1 MSGFGQVLDIKED
14 LTHPIQCVPIYDS
27 ELPSVHEAARVYNQQ
42 VLGERELKGRR
53 TKVRVSFEGWTRS
66 KGGPMSYMRLRENH
80 IVLSCPNARQANAAI
95 ELIRSVCKQLDGKFL
110 AEPEQFAHPTR

>member
-1 MSGFGQVLDIKED
+1 VACIGQIPVIKED
-14 LTHPIQCVPIYDS
+14 CTTPIAA
-27 ELPSVHEAARVYNQQ
+27 LPSYDGFAATVHEAARVYNQQ
-42 VLGERELKGRR
+42 VLHSNEIKGRR
-53 TKVRVSFEGWTRS
+53 IRVRVGFEVWSRS

-110 AEPEQFAHPTR
+110 AEPE